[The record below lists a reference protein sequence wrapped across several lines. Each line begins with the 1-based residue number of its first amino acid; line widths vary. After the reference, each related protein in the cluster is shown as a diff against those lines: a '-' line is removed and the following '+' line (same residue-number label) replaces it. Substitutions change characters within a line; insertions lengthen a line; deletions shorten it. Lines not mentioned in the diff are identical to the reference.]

1 MQVQVPLMLSPATLP
16 LLLGSPSRDT
26 ISQATANNI
35 QVTASATCCRAR
47 TGSSGG
53 NDVVRR
59 GAPNLTWLTGSAN
72 RRTER
77 IPVVIRILQVA
88 RGEAVSR
95 VWVQVRV
102 RVRVR
107 MWMSAVCM
115 VQVRAYALLVVD
127 RRGKVAWD
135 GQDKDG
141 SAAGLQD
148 GVSRGKECAEDAGL
162 DACIGSNEIIARFSS
177 KGREIV
183 GRGCEL
189 NTVQVVKWVDPSV
202 RTAPG
207 SYLFASN
214 VKTS

>member
-1 MQVQVPLMLSPATLP
+1 MSKIYSVAHDRAIKYIHIRPMERQCLEYNTYLP
-16 LLLGSPSRDT
+16 TMGQCLEHIT
-26 ISQATANNI
+26 YEAK
-35 QVTASATCCRAR
+35 
-47 TGSSGG
+47 
-53 NDVVRR
+53 VRF
-59 GAPNLTWLTGSAN
+59 
-72 RRTER
+72 R
-77 IPVVIRILQVA
+77 IW
-88 RGEAVSR
+88 
-95 VWVQVRV
+95 VWVQVRVRV

-214 VKTS
+214 VKTI